1 MMRLDKLLTS
11 LGIGTRSEVKEY
23 LKKGKISVNGV
34 IVKKADE
41 KVDENNAAITFDGQ
55 EYRYVAY
62 AYLKM
67 HKPAGYITATED
79 GREQT
84 VMELLPNP
92 QWKNLFPIGRLDK
105 DTEGLLVFTN
115 HGQLSHFLLHPKR
128 HVDKVYEVTCEK
140 NVTEDMIHSLEE
152 GVDIGEENKTL
163 PAKVRKIHDNM
174 IELTI
179 HEGKF
184 HQVKRMLEAV
194 DNKVTYLKRIQFGP
208 ISMDGIEEK
217 GAVKELSQQEVEE
230 LFQAVGMKLE

>member
-1 MMRLDKLLTS
+1 MRLDKLLTS

-23 LKKGKISVNGV
+23 LKKGKIALNGT

-41 KVDENNAAITFDGQ
+41 KVDENNVTITFEGK

-62 AYLKM
+62 SYLKM
-67 HKPAGYITATED
+67 HKPAGFITATED

-84 VMELLPNP
+84 VMELLPDP
-92 QWKNLFPIGRLDK
+92 QWRNLFPIGRLDK

-140 NVTEDMIHSLEE
+140 CVTQSMILSLEE
-152 GVDIGEENKTL
+152 GVDIGEEDKTL
-163 PAKVRKIHDNM
+163 PAKVRKIHDHM

-208 ISMDGIEEK
+208 IGMDGIEEK
-217 GAVKELSQQEVEE
+217 GAVKELSQQEVDK
-230 LFQAVGMKLE
+230 LFEAVGLESE